1 MVDGIIIFQ
10 YNMVIVNDKGN
21 KMPAI
26 TAKQFA
32 EDILNYMDKAVIET
46 MPNATEAER
55 EEAKVAVLNA
65 FAGQM
70 FTAKMG

>member
-1 MVDGIIIFQ
+1 MA
-10 YNMVIVNDKGN
+10 
-21 KMPAI
+21 AI

-32 EDILNYMDKAVIET
+32 EDILNYMDKAVEET
-46 MPNATEAER
+46 MPDATV
-55 EEAKVAVLNA
+55 EEKEQAKVAVLNA